1 MKKLS
6 TYLFLILFSFQT
18 TSWTDDIRDFE
29 IEGMSVGD
37 SLLDYFSKEEIENFF
52 KAKNAVN
59 YYPKSKKFFSLATF
73 SIERIYSQINFGLK
87 DLDDKYIIYSLI
99 GLKEMTYQECVEES
113 KSIVS
118 EINKLFTRENFST
131 DSYEK
136 EHEADIS
143 GKSRLYSHDF
153 NFDDGNVIRIN
164 CVNWTEEMIAEGYG
178 NSLTIRINL
187 KEWVDWLWTAY

>member
-18 TSWTDDIRDFE
+18 PSWADDIRDFE

-73 SIERIYSQINFGLK
+73 SVERIYSQINFGLK

-118 EINKLFTRENFST
+118 EINQLFTKENFST

>member
-6 TYLFLILFSFQT
+6 TYLFLLLFSFQT
-18 TSWTDDIRDFE
+18 SSQAGDIRDFQ
-29 IEGMSVGD
+29 IEGMSIGD
-37 SLLDYFSKEEIENFF
+37 SLLDYFSKEKIENFF
-52 KAKNAVN
+52 KRENAVN

-73 SIERIYSQINFGLK
+73 SDERIYRQIIFGLK
-87 DLDDKYIIYSLI
+87 DSDDKYIIYSLV
-99 GLKEMTYQECVEES
+99 GYKEMTYQECVEES

-118 EINKLFTRENFST
+118 ETNQLFAKEKFST
-131 DSYEK
+131 NAYEK